1 MLNKDFCSVSIGVF
15 TGLMH
20 HIECQLVSWT
30 LHDKFIVRS
39 FGVLE
44 YLPHQESRPQLYQYF
59 QEEKK
64 HPIEFTFKGLFSQR
78 IRLVVEEIAS
88 WGIGD

>member
-1 MLNKDFCSVSIGVF
+1 MLNKDLCSVSIGVF

-20 HIECQLVSWT
+20 RIECQLVSRT
-30 LHDKFIVRS
+30 HHDKFIVRS

-64 HPIEFTFKGLFSQR
+64 HPIEFIFKGLFNQR
-78 IRLVVEEIAS
+78 IRLVIREIA
-88 WGIGD
+88 